1 MSQVKLDSAKYGS
14 SELLAAQAE
23 VERQRDR
30 LKRFFLQAPAG
41 ICILDGP
48 DFVFELVNPPYQQLF
63 PNRELLG
70 KPLLEALPEL
80 KDQPIPDILRDVYT
94 SGITFEGKELLAPL
108 ARTIGGPVEDRYFN
122 FIYQARQDANG
133 EIDGILVF
141 VIEVTD

>member
-1 MSQVKLDSAKYGS
+1 MLTILAFPLTIPNFAKSYIIHNLN
-14 SELLAAQAE
+14 EIRTLME
-23 VERQRDR
+23 TQRDR

-80 KDQPIPDILRDVYT
+80 KDQPVPDILRDVYT

-108 ARTIGGPVEDRYFN
+108 ARTVGGP
-122 FIYQARQDANG
+122 
-133 EIDGILVF
+133 
-141 VIEVTD
+141 